1 MGLVRNLRVGVR
13 LGAAFGLVGLLLAVT
28 VGLGLWGQARMEE
41 ATNRVTEAA
50 GIRSHAQ
57 TAKFRTADFAG
68 WQTGYAFD
76 VVRGVPNAADD
87 TVGQRKE
94 FLASTAAFRTDL
106 AALRSDQLTA
116 QERETV
122 ANLQKSFEAFVQV
135 DQKIIAGY
143 RAGTPASIAA
153 SNDLASGESLEWM
166 AKIVQGADTLVD
178 QSAKAADQA
187 RADFTATSRDTR
199 LLVVGTGVVCVLLAG
214 ALAFLVTRT
223 IVRPLGR
230 MVAAMRQVADKDL
243 TVRVGL
249 TGRDELAE
257 LGRAVDTTLD
267 ALSASFAV
275 ISADTTTVADA
286 AGQLAQ
292 VSAHLGGAAT
302 ETSAQSDQVASASEE
317 VSRNVQTVAT
327 GTEEMTAA
335 IAEISGSAT
344 EAARVA
350 ASGVDGAREASR
362 VIAKLGASSAEIGT
376 VIKLITE
383 IAEQTNLLALNATIE
398 AARAGESGKG
408 FAVVAGEVKDLAQA
422 TAKATDDI
430 SLLVQTIQQDTAA
443 AGTAI
448 ARVDDIINRI
458 NDYSVTIAGAVEEQ
472 TATTQE
478 MSRGVGEAASGS
490 AQIAEN
496 ISGVALAAQTTSAGS
511 EQAHQT
517 AEELTRVAD
526 RLRGEVSQF
535 RT

>member
-1 MGLVRNLRVGVR
+1 MIRNLRVGAR
-13 LGAAFGLVGLLLAVT
+13 LGAAFGLVGLLLAVSIGT
-28 VGLGLWGQARMEE
+28 GLWGQTRMD
-41 ATNRVTEAA
+41 AASDRVAEAA
-50 GIRSHAQ
+50 RIRSHAQ

-76 VVRGVPNAADD
+76 FLREVPGATDD
-87 TVGQRKE
+87 KVGQRKE

-106 AALRSDQLTA
+106 SALTGDPLAARERS
-116 QERETV
+116 TV
-122 ANLQKSFEAFVQV
+122 ADLQESFGAFLKV

-153 SNDLASGESLEWM
+153 ANALASGESLEWM
-166 AKIVQGADTLVD
+166 TKIVQGADTLVD
-178 QSAKAADQA
+178 LATSRADRA
-187 RADFTATSRDTR
+187 RADFDGISADTR
-199 LLVVGTGVVCVLLAG
+199 VLMVGAGLVCLLLAG
-214 ALAFLVTRT
+214 ALALLVTRT
-223 IVRPLGR
+223 ITRPLGR

-249 TGRDELAE
+249 AGRDELAE

-267 ALSASFAV
+267 RLRTSFAA
-275 ISADTTTVADA
+275 IGSDTVTVANA
-286 AGQLAQ
+286 AEQLAT

-317 VSRNVQTVAT
+317 VSRNVQTVAA

-335 IAEISGSAT
+335 IAEISGSAAQ
-344 EAARVA
+344 AARVA
-350 ASGVDGAREASR
+350 TTGVDGAREASR
-362 VIAKLGASSAEIGT
+362 AISQLGTSSAEIGD
-376 VIKLITE
+376 VVKLITA

-430 SLLVQTIQQDTAA
+430 AQLVQSIQRDTAA
-443 AGTAI
+443 AEAAI
-448 ARVDDIINRI
+448 TRVDGIINKI
-458 NDYSVTIAGAVEEQ
+458 NDYSITIAGAVEEQ

-478 MSRGVGEAASGS
+478 MSRGVGEVATGS

-496 ISGVALAAQTTSAGS
+496 ITGVALAAQTTSAGS

-517 AEELTRVAD
+517 AEELTRVAG
-526 RLRGEVSQF
+526 RLRGEVAQF